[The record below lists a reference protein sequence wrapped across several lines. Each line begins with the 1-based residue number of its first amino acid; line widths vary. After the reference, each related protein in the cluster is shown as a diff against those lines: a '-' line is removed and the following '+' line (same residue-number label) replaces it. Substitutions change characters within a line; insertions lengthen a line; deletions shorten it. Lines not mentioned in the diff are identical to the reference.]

1 MFVKR
6 NYKEAIEMYTK
17 AIEKASTAAHYTNRA
32 LCYFKLQQWMMAI
45 DDCRRAIEID
55 PHSVKAYFF
64 LGQSLS
70 ELNHYDEAI
79 VHLKQAHE
87 LAKELHENYGDEI
100 TRTIRNLKR
109 KRWNFL
115 EEKRIKQEIELQTYL
130 NRLMLDDKQKQI
142 TKIRE
147 NSVHSSGKKSVVAM
161 VTNGSSNVSSSSSVK
176 PSTSVSDGAAAA
188 VAAATT
194 AASNGP
200 QNQSGSSIV
209 TNGDS
214 QQSDAN
220 ELGAQAMAMAE
231 SVVDHVSSTTT
242 AALTEKE
249 KQQIE
254 EIEAEYLKKVDEL
267 NRLFVENDAR
277 RRKREIPDYLC
288 GKISFE
294 LMHDP
299 VITPSG
305 ITYDRYDIEQHLQR
319 VGRFDPVT
327 RQELTIDQLIP
338 NLSMKE
344 VIENFIL
351 ENDWLDGAL

>member
-1 MFVKR
+1 MTSSASKWKEEGNKLFVKR

-32 LCYFKLQQWMMAI
+32 LCYFKLQQWLMAI
-45 DDCRRAIEID
+45 EDCRRAIEID

-64 LGQSLS
+64 LGQSLG
-70 ELNHYDEAI
+70 ELNHFDEAI

-100 TRTIRNLKR
+100 TRTVRNLKR

-130 NRLMLDDKQKQI
+130 NRLMLDDQQKKI
-142 TKIRE
+142 SKIRE
-147 NSVHSSGKKSVVAM
+147 NSVLSGTKTAVA
-161 VTNGSSNVSSSSSVK
+161 NGSATSAK
-176 PSTSVSDGAAAA
+176 PSTSVVSDGA
-188 VAAATT
+188 AAATT
-194 AASNGP
+194 AASNSS
-200 QNQSGSSIV
+200 QNQSGSSIA
-209 TNGDS
+209 TNGDL
-214 QQSDAN
+214 QSDAI
-220 ELGAQAMAMAE
+220 EASGLQATPPPDAA
-231 SVVDHVSSTTT
+231 DHVSGPLS
-242 AALTEKE
+242 EKE
-249 KQQIE
+249 KKQVQ

-344 VIENFIL
+344 VIENFIM